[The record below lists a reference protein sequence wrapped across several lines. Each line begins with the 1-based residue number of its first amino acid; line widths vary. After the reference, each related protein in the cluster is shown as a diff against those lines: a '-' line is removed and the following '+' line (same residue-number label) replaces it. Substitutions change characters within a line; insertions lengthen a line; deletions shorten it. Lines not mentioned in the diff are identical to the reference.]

1 MGFEPSDDDL
11 SDTDLGASNS
21 SDFTK
26 TYNRQKKLND
36 ASIPESQKPKL
47 NPQLN
52 TRSAVDDHVKTLS
65 AHTAKLKLN
74 HVEAG
79 LGGKAQGGAEKSD
92 RATSEQVLD
101 PRTRMR
107 HLLASRLV
115 VKSSPYPLDD
125 DRVWSVSCVMVP
137 PAQRRRGIGAALL
150 HGAIAYAS
158 ESGAT
163 AIEGYPIDVDQRGG
177 KLPSGFS
184 TGTLGMFAAEGF
196 ATVAALP
203 SGRTLVHRPLAEET
217 GR

>member
-1 MGFEPSDDDL
+1 MALRVVPASDV
-11 SDTDLGASNS
+11 GW
-21 SDFTK
+21 
-26 TYNRQKKLND
+26 D
-36 ASIPESQKPKL
+36 AVESVFLADATSRDCWCQFHL
-47 NPQLN
+47 LTNAEWHAE
-52 TRSAVDDHVKTLS
+52 TRESRKTLLEQQVETLDPPRGLL
-65 AHTAKLKLN
+65 ALDGDEPVGWTA
-74 HVEAG
+74 V
-79 LGGKAQGGAEKSD
+79 
-92 RATSEQVLD
+92 D

-137 PAQRRRGIGAALL
+137 PAHRRRGIGAALL
-150 HGAIAYAS
+150 HGATAYAR

-177 KLPSGFS
+177 RLPSGFS